1 MRWCRIIQNVS
12 INYHNSSIY
21 NCFNR
26 VTIYSEGT
34 LADFFLSYQLT
45 LKDVFWVKR
54 LSHAYFKNVAGKSH
68 KEFAKELKGNNFFL
82 MPKKI
87 FSFCIRKVYKRK
99 KISRS
104 YYSELNL
111 LRKLIECNDMYVA
124 NFFNSE
130 LKNYIINL
138 YSKLKNYEKQNW
150 KKKDVMEICR
160 LANTDIML
168 RNVGGEKNE

>member
-26 VTIYSEGT
+26 VTIYSEGS
-34 LADFFLSYQLT
+34 LADFFLSCQLT

-87 FSFCIRKVYKRK
+87 FSFCIRNVY
-99 KISRS
+99 
-104 YYSELNL
+104 N
-111 LRKLIECNDMYVA
+111 
-124 NFFNSE
+124 
-130 LKNYIINL
+130 
-138 YSKLKNYEKQNW
+138 
-150 KKKDVMEICR
+150 KKKNKQKLLFRTEFIKKVNRVYRHVCS
-160 LANTDIML
+160 
-168 RNVGGEKNE
+168 